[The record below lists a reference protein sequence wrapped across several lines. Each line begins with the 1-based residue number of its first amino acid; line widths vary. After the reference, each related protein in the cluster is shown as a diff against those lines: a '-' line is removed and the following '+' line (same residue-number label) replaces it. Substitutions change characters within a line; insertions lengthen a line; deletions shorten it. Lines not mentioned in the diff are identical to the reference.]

1 MEKKETVMSNKN
13 NKNGRVYDCKSK
25 EKNQIKKIIEDLNSQ
40 YGIKSSK
47 YLKYG
52 NVKHNINYA
61 VTPER
66 RNYNGI

>member
-1 MEKKETVMSNKN
+1 MEKKEAVMSKN
-13 NKNGRVYDCKSK
+13 NKNASYGWKSI
-25 EKNQIKKIIEDLNSQ
+25 ENNQIKKIIEDLNSQ

-66 RNYNGI
+66 RTYNE